1 MSTEVTSPTPPDPV
15 VVWFDESGRLMSEL
29 GEVDNACF
37 ASVQSGHCP
46 GRSQC
51 VVLDRAPGP
60 RLLFGELM
68 SELDDE
74 AGIYL
79 ETHAKQLEAELISIT
94 VDHVGSDGP
103 GSWRYRLLPM
113 RWKTEGGWRD
123 THARLAV
130 WPD

>member
-1 MSTEVTSPTPPDPV
+1 MTSPTPPDPV

-37 ASVQSGHCP
+37 DRCRVVTVPAESVCGARP
-46 GRSQC
+46 GAGTTAVVRRTDVGARRRS
-51 VVLDRAPGP
+51 
-60 RLLFGELM
+60 
-68 SELDDE
+68 
-74 AGIYL
+74 GIYL
-79 ETHAKQLEAELISIT
+79 ETHAKQLEADLISIT

-123 THARLAV
+123 TQARLAV